1 MRQRRPLLRQRITRL
16 VEHAVALVAHP
27 MLGYGAT
34 SRLVTACTMTP
45 FPYDRINIVGAA
57 GSGTSTLG
65 GALARRL
72 GYAFLDADDFY
83 WRPTTP
89 PFQQKYEAEARL
101 ATIVDAM
108 DAQPA
113 TVIAGSVAGWGE
125 QLEDAFDLVV
135 FLSLPTALRMQRI
148 EAREIARFG
157 RADPAFLAWAEQYE
171 EGRLSGRSRA
181 RHEAWLS
188 SRTCRVLRIEG
199 DQDVDARVDALIHLL
214 GDERVGA
221 RAPGRI

>member
-1 MRQRRPLLRQRITRL
+1 MAF
-16 VEHAVALVAHP
+16 VGHARVRGHDPYLPTV
-27 MLGYGAT
+27 MT
-34 SRLVTACTMTP
+34 S
-45 FPYDRINIVGAA
+45 FSFHRINIVGAA

-65 GALARRL
+65 RALASRL

-83 WRPTTP
+83 WKPSTP
-89 PFQQKYEAEARL
+89 PFQQKYEPEDRL
-101 ATIVDAM
+101 TTIINAI

-113 TVIAGSVAGWGE
+113 TVVAGSVAGWGE
-125 QLEDAFDLVV
+125 RLEAAFDLVV

-157 RADPAFLAWAEQYE
+157 RADPAFLEWAEQYE

-188 SRTCRVLRIEG
+188 SRRCRVVRFEG
-199 DQDVDARVDALIHLL
+199 DQEVEARVDTLIRSL
-214 GDERVGA
+214 GDAAVDT
-221 RAPGRI
+221 